1 MGVAI
6 VSPELLVIVK
16 YLYDLAAQ
24 KRVKQKDVWC
34 GEIGGTDLMTLLA
47 GGIVIFLCV
56 IL

>member
-1 MGVAI
+1 MDVAI

-16 YLYDLAAQ
+16 YLYDLATQ